1 MTLQGIIAQE
11 TCAPSSCARS
21 GTDCQPRENTIEHPA
36 DIDLSTEIT
45 SRRRFLMATLG
56 GAAGSLTAISQEAE
70 AKAGEADNT
79 RFARGLETLRRVGGE
94 DFDGPIK
101 SLAETSADLSR
112 FTVEYPY
119 GDVLSRPGLELPLRQ
134 LCTVAMLLADG
145 SAQPQ
150 LKYHMA
156 GFLNV
161 GGEPRAL
168 VELMFVSV
176 AILGFPPTINAVGL
190 LRTVFAERQL
200 AFAPI
205 EPTADDGTGRG
216 RSGIETLR
224 RLTGGDAQA
233 YFDGF
238 AKASPDLARLSVEY
252 AFGEVLSRDGLDMK
266 AKSLVIVAMLSA
278 AGNRTSA
285 LRLHLLGALAQGVA
299 REELIEVLI
308 QLSVYRGFPAALNA
322 FAVAKETFTDTTV
335 VKPAA
340 LTTVHPETR
349 MARLDRGR
357 ATLAKTSGAS
367 GDAVIRGFDD
377 IAPDLGRMIVE
388 HSYGEVFS
396 RTGIDMKTREL
407 TACAALAA
415 VGSKTTETP
424 LRVHINAALNVGAT
438 QQEVLE
444 TLVNLAPYYGYPAVQ
459 QAVRIAA
466 EEFDKRG

>member
-1 MTLQGIIAQE
+1 
-11 TCAPSSCARS
+11 
-21 GTDCQPRENTIEHPA
+21 
-36 DIDLSTEIT
+36 
-45 SRRRFLMATLG
+45 MATLG

-70 AKAGEADNT
+70 AQTAAADNE
-79 RFARGLETLRRVGGE
+79 RFMRGLETLRRVGGQN
-94 DFDGPIK
+94 FDGPIK

-190 LRTVFAERQL
+190 LRSVFAERKL
-200 AFAPI
+200 AFTPIAPA
-205 EPTADDGTGRG
+205 TDDGTGR
-216 RSGIETLR
+216 SQNGIETLR

-252 AFGEVLSRDGLDMK
+252 AFGETLSRGGLDVK
-266 AKSLVIVAMLSA
+266 AKSLAIIAMLAA
-278 AGNRTSA
+278 AGNHTSA
-285 LRLHLLGALAQGVA
+285 LRLHLSGALANGVT

-322 FAVAKETFTDTTV
+322 FAVARETFADTTV
-335 VKPAA
+335 ATPAA
-340 LTTVHPETR
+340 FTTASAETR
-349 MARLDRGR
+349 VARLDRGR

-367 GDAVIRGFDD
+367 GDAVVRSFDD

-388 HSYGEVFS
+388 HSYGEVFA
-396 RTGIDMKTREL
+396 RAGIDMKTREL

-438 QQEVLE
+438 QEEVLE
-444 TLVNLAPYYGYPAVQ
+444 TLVNLAPYSGYPTVQ

-466 EEFDKRG
+466 EEFNKRG